1 MMASTVA
8 SAEDSDMKFPFQ
20 SFIYTEK
27 LGITG
32 AEGDGAGTW
41 EFGRLE
47 PESLLVPLGRRS
59 AQVAPRPVP
68 TAQSISTAAWARR
81 LGVCLEFRSQKSGSP
96 GPSYFLWM
104 WTKEPLPQPQPP
116 PPRSAELP
124 ESEASAAVAEPVPAG
139 MDGQLGTGPRI
150 FQYAHI
156 QLGSDKVMS
165 YLLVSDPL
173 L

>member
-1 MMASTVA
+1 MASTVA

-41 EFGRLE
+41 EFRRLE

-81 LGVCLEFRSQKSGSP
+81 LGVCLELRSQKSGSP

-116 PPRSAELP
+116 PPPGVRSFPSPRHPLRLLSLCQQGWMGNWEQGREFSNTLI
-124 ESEASAAVAEPVPAG
+124 SSW
-139 MDGQLGTGPRI
+139 GQTR
-150 FQYAHI
+150 
-156 QLGSDKVMS
+156 
-165 YLLVSDPL
+165 
-173 L
+173 